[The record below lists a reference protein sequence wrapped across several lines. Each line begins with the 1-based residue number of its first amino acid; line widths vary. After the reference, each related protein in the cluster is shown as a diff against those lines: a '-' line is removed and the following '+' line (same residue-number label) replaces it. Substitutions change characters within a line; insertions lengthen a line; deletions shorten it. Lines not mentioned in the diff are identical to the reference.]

1 MTIQM
6 HIEILNS
13 NLSDSV
19 GPGENIQNSNTC
31 IREVTVP
38 RGANYENVLG
48 LLGLNQETVLIF
60 KDGQPLPL
68 DARVMSGDLRIICI
82 ASNG

>member
-1 MTIQM
+1 M

-19 GPGENIQNSNTC
+19 GPDENIQNSNTC

-68 DARVMSGDLRIICI
+68 DARVMSGNLRIICI